1 MKETDHTTI
10 DDLNQQFQDFQDDLM
25 TREKK
30 LKIPTTWNKEDIE
43 KMLLLLQ
50 QQDHLDLLKN

>member
-1 MKETDHTTI
+1 MEEKTI
-10 DDLNQQFQDFQDDLM
+10 DDLNLEFQDFQDDLM
-25 TREKK
+25 TREKR
-30 LKIPTTWNKEDIE
+30 LKIPTTWDKEDIE